1 MKTDNPI
8 KLHPTIG
15 CCGIDCGLCPRFNA
29 SGPSACP
36 GCGGENF
43 REKHPSCGFVT
54 CCVTKRGLETCAGCD
69 EYPCKRFEPEKQGF
83 DSFVTHQKVFAN
95 LDSIR
100 DRGMEPFLRQQKIR
114 MEFLKYLLANA
125 DDGRSKSYFCL
136 ACALLPVEKLIELQ
150 EWLHAQPSELEIK
163 AKNRLVRERFN
174 AMAEESNMML
184 KLRNPGSV

>member
-1 MKTDNPI
+1 
-8 KLHPTIG
+8 
-15 CCGIDCGLCPRFNA
+15 
-29 SGPSACP
+29 
-36 GCGGENF
+36 
-43 REKHPSCGFVT
+43 
-54 CCVTKRGLETCAGCD
+54 
-69 EYPCKRFEPEKQGF
+69 
-83 DSFVTHQKVFAN
+83 
-95 LDSIR
+95 
-100 DRGMEPFLRQQKIR
+100 